1 MCCKSRRFIA
11 KVANTMLLTMGG
23 FSFGRDL
30 SLYLFGR
37 DVHDM
42 LIVGLIGASLFFVF
56 SLWMRQMCKC
66 PIHDRK

>member
-1 MCCKSRRFIA
+1 
-11 KVANTMLLTMGG
+11 MGG

-30 SLYLFGR
+30 SLLLFGR

-42 LIVGLIGASLFFVF
+42 LIVGLMGAFTFFMF